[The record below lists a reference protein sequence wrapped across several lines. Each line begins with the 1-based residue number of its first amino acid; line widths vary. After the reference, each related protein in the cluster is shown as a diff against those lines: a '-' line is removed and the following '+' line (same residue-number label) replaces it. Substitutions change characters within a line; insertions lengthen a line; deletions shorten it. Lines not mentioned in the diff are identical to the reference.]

1 MNAVNMLILALIAS
15 LAATVFMVLLSDQYL
30 QIMSDHGLFFIF
42 AIGFIGLVGAREKT
56 PETEA

>member
-1 MNAVNMLILALIAS
+1 MNALNMLILALIAS
-15 LAATVFMVLLSDQYL
+15 LAATLLLVLLSDQYV
-30 QIMSDHGLFFIF
+30 QIISDHGLVFIF